1 MKSHRLTYLALAVLA
16 TCSLVLQ
23 SVHGAKLPFWQHD
36 ADSIYTDSMNI
47 DSLTIWDFDIDSSS
61 MVRKKGSVLVIGAG
75 RNIRG
80 CNPFGLN
87 RQRLRDYAGVVN
99 EYAETFPDVQ
109 VYFLGVPTAVE
120 FYLPEESK
128 VKAGSQRAA
137 IDEVFNSL
145 RPDVVCADSYDA
157 LLAHVDEPIYSR
169 TDHHW
174 QPLGAYYAAEQ
185 LAKAAGVPFRDLSA
199 YKRKVVRNYVGTMA
213 KYSGDPAFKRAPED
227 FVYYVP
233 TQATYRTIYVAYT
246 LDKSRK
252 RVVSETEPYQD
263 NFFRTYNDGSG
274 AAYCT
279 FMGGDTKLTR
289 VETDVYNGRRVL
301 ILKDSFGNA
310 LSSFLFYSFEQVHVV
325 DCRYFTQNLIDYV
338 DEHCI
343 TDIVFANN
351 IAHTSGE
358 TVAMYRKYLVQ
369 AAKEDTEENEK
380 EVDEFEFFDS
390 LMEAQEN

>member
-1 MKSHRLTYLALAVLA
+1 MLP
-16 TCSLVLQ
+16 
-23 SVHGAKLPFWQHD
+23 SVHGAQLPRLLHD
-36 ADSIYTDSMNI
+36 VDTVYTDSLDL
-47 DSLTIWDFDIDSSS
+47 DSLTIWDFDIDSSKL
-61 MVRKKGSVLVIGAG
+61 VRKKGSVLVIGSG

-99 EYAETFPDVQ
+99 EYQRTFPDVQ

-137 IDEVFNSL
+137 IDEVFSAL
-145 RPDVVCADSYDA
+145 DPAVIRADSYDN

-174 QPLGAYYAAEQ
+174 QPLGAYYAAEAFAQ
-185 LAKAAGVPFRDLSA
+185 AAGVPFRDLTA
-199 YKRKVVRNYVGTMA
+199 YNRKVVRNYVGTMA

-233 TQATYRTIYVAYT
+233 NDASYRTIYVAYT
-246 LDKSRK
+246 LDKSRR

-289 VETDVYNGRRVL
+289 VETDVCNGRRVL

-338 DEHCI
+338 NDNYI

-358 TVAMYRKYLVQ
+358 TVAMYRKYLTQ
-369 AAKEDTEENEK
+369 AAKEEPAEDGSEF
-380 EVDEFEFFDS
+380 DEFEFLDN
-390 LMEAQEN
+390 LVVPE